1 MVATKASE
9 LRSQSVMANKTLHD
23 LDENLTAMKLNKAF
37 RNDASF
43 SEIEKEK
50 QKNSQ
55 SLLVAANRKDANPVE
70 IAELQKP

>member
-1 MVATKASE
+1 MERVKYGGSTQKVVPTKASE

-43 SEIEKEK
+43 SEIEREK
-50 QKNSQ
+50 QK
-55 SLLVAANRKDANPVE
+55 
-70 IAELQKP
+70 IAKVF